1 MQERAY
7 ESTLNT
13 WLAEALQSAG
23 LDARPESGQG
33 GGKRL
38 DIEVRLDGIK
48 IALEAEQGV
57 STNKKASAIKDADGR
72 LLQELADCAIAI
84 CYPDGLASAADVRD
98 CTLLHSLRTHKDR
111 PPANKAEWKPAELG
125 QLASF
130 IRRIPDQLGDPDE
143 LAASLS
149 FSLDRAV
156 SRLSEGQKQ
165 DLAAALD
172 LPSGKPM
179 KIEYGRALTSRFN
192 QAAKR
197 AMLVIATAVMFHAQ
211 LDRQDKRIT
220 VLWDQRYTPPRS
232 YEGEWPPPAARDC
245 VESDDPV
252 GAFYAAWDMWL
263 AVDYKPIFATARNA
277 LRGCA
282 QDAAFTAAIRRTA
295 QGALEVARNIAGLRH
310 DLLGR
315 IFHRVLETAR
325 YDGSFYTTTAA
336 ATLLAT
342 LAIREDMCDWSDPG
356 AISRLRITDPAC
368 GTGTLLM
375 ATAERIRDLAS
386 VARRDQVSRL
396 LIENV
401 LTGYDV
407 NLTATHL
414 AATTL
419 GLLSPTTT
427 FKEMK
432 IYRALL
438 GVEHGEAKLGSLEF
452 LSQEKAGQPR
462 LLPWPTGI
470 EQVESEQ
477 AVAEAERADLVIMN
491 PPFTRDSLRHD
502 QFNRA
507 DEQKLKAREKAL
519 FAEQPV
525 HLSSN
530 GNAFLVLA
538 NHIAKLEGGIVASVL
553 PLVTATNVSA
563 LGIRKFLARQFHIET
578 VITSH
583 DPARSY
589 FSENTAISEMLLICR
604 RWNEIT
610 EKPATKVINLY
621 ENPAS
626 PTAALGLAQDIIQNN
641 IASIKGTV
649 QLWNSDRMPAGN
661 WGAVQFLSPYLCEGF
676 QSLKSGQFFAT
687 AELGQI
693 TEIGPDGRGLRGTF
707 ERSELG
713 QIAEIGPAGQAVRGI
728 FDRSEVPDQNAMIA
742 LWDHKTDHTQTMSAA
757 HDTYITAKPGKAR
770 QANALWRQRAT
781 LLLAARAR
789 LNTTRVVSVRLP
801 QRVLGSAWVP
811 CKPTDKGESTEK
823 AICVYLNSTVG
834 ALAILG
840 NRSIRDLSYSQFS
853 MDDLRRI
860 PVPDFNALGEAK
872 VNALASVY
880 DQLHKWILLPLP
892 QMMEDET
899 RKALDAIV
907 VAALDL
913 APEIVATI
921 RRELSREPSVTGKPY
936 EV

>member
-1 MQERAY
+1 MQKRAY

-13 WLAEALQSAG
+13 WLAEALREVG

-38 DIEVRLDGIK
+38 DVEVRLDGIK
-48 IALEAEQGV
+48 VALEAEQGV

-84 CYPDGLASAADVRD
+84 CYPDGIASAADVRD
-98 CTLLHSLRTHKDR
+98 CTFLHSLRTHKDR

-143 LAASLS
+143 VAASLS

-211 LDRQDKRIT
+211 LDRQGKRIT
-220 VLWDQRYTPPRS
+220 VLWDHRYTPPRS
-232 YEGEWPPPAARDC
+232 YEGEWPPPKARDC

-342 LAIREDMCDWSDPG
+342 LAIREDMRDWSDPG
-356 AISRLRITDPAC
+356 AISRLRVTDPAC

-375 ATAERIRDLAS
+375 AAAERIRDLS
-386 VARRDQVSRL
+386 GVARRDQVSRL

-419 GLLSPTTT
+419 GLISPTTT
-427 FKEMK
+427 FSEMK
-432 IYRALL
+432 IFRALL

-452 LSQEKAGQPR
+452 LSPEQDKQP
-462 LLPWPTGI
+462 LLIPWPASI
-470 EQVESEQ
+470 EQVESKRV
-477 AVAEAERADLVIMN
+477 AAEAENADLVIMN

-502 QFNRA
+502 QFSRA
-507 DEQKLKAREKAL
+507 DERKLKAREKEL
-519 FAEQPV
+519 FD
-525 HLSSN
+525 
-530 GNAFLVLA
+530 
-538 NHIAKLEGGIVASVL
+538 KLEGGIHRSHNGGGFLVLADKIAKDENASIAVVL
-553 PLVTATNVSA
+553 PLVGATNYATREMRVY
-563 LGIRKFLARQFHIET
+563 LAKKFHIDT
-578 VITSH
+578 IVTSH
-583 DPARSY
+583 DPTRIY
-589 FSENTAISEMLLICR
+589 FSENTNIGEMLLICR
-604 RWNEIT
+604 RRRGEMPPPPNL
-610 EKPATKVINLY
+610 PTKIVNLY
-621 ENPAS
+621 ENPAT
-626 PTAALGLAQDIIQNN
+626 PAEALGVARDIFKGKVEN
-641 IASIKGTV
+641 IKGSV
-649 QLWNSDRMPAGN
+649 QMWPRIRIESGD
-661 WGAVQFLSPYLCEGF
+661 WGGVQFLSPYLCERFIELRQGKLIEVC
-676 QSLKSGQFFAT
+676 Q
-687 AELGQI
+687 LGQVA
-693 TEIGPDGRGLRGTF
+693 EVGPDGRGIRGF
-707 ERSELG
+707 
-713 QIAEIGPAGQAVRGI
+713 AK
-728 FDRSEVPDQNAMIA
+728 RSEVPDKDAMVA
-742 LWDHKTDHTQTMSAA
+742 LWFHKTDVTQKMLAQT
-757 HDTYITAKPGKAR
+757 DTYIVPKNGKRKQLA
-770 QANALWRQRAT
+770 ALWEKRGQLMISFRIFLPT
-781 LLLAARAR
+781 IRCM
-789 LNTTRVVSVRLP
+789 SVRLN
-801 QRVLGSAWVP
+801 QKALGSLWIP
-811 CKPTDKGESTEK
+811 CKPISDNFNLDMVEK
-823 AICVYLNSTVG
+823 YLCAYLNSTIG
-834 ALAILG
+834 ILAILG
-840 NRSIRDLSYSQFS
+840 DRTNKKPTYPQMS

-880 DQLHKWILLPLP
+880 DQLHKWTLLPLP

-913 APEIVATI
+913 DAETVATI

>member
-13 WLAEALQSAG
+13 WLAEALRGVG

-38 DIEVRLDGIK
+38 DVEVRLAGIK
-48 IALEAEQGV
+48 VALEAEQGV
-57 STNKKASAIKDADGR
+57 SNNKKASAIKDADGR

-84 CYPDGLASAADVRD
+84 CYPEGLASSAKVRD

-111 PPANKAEWKPAELG
+111 PPANKTNWQATNLD

-179 KIEYGRALTSRFN
+179 KIEYGRAPTSRFN

-211 LDRQDKRIT
+211 LDRQGKRIT
-220 VLWDQRYTPPRS
+220 VLWDQRYTPPRA
-232 YEGEWPPPAARDC
+232 YEGEWPPPSARDC
-245 VESDDPV
+245 VERDDPV

-263 AVDYKPIFATARNA
+263 AVDYKPIFATARKA

-342 LAIREDMCDWSDPG
+342 LAIREDMRDWADPG
-356 AISRLRITDPAC
+356 AISRLRVTDPAC

-375 ATAERIRDLAS
+375 AAAERIRDLAS

-427 FKEMK
+427 FSEMK
-432 IYRALL
+432 IFRALL

-452 LSQEKAGQPR
+452 LSPEQDKQP
-462 LLPWPTGI
+462 LLIPWPASI
-470 EQVESEQ
+470 EQVESKR
-477 AVAEAERADLVIMN
+477 VAADAEPADLVIMN

-502 QFNRA
+502 QFSRA
-507 DEQKLKAREKAL
+507 DEKKLKAREKEL
-519 FAEQPV
+519 FADQPV

-530 GNAFLVLA
+530 GNAFMVLA
-538 NHIAKLEGGIVASVL
+538 ERIAKSQNGVVAAIL
-553 PLVTATNVSA
+553 PLVTATNASA
-563 LGIRKFLARQFHIET
+563 LGIRKFLAENFHVDTI
-578 VITSH
+578 VTSH
-583 DPARSY
+583 DPTRIY
-589 FSENTAISEMLLICR
+589 FSENTSIGEMPPPELANQDRQPLRKSGDASRGFGGGARYCR
-604 RWNEIT
+604 RQSR
-610 EKPATKVINLY
+610 
-621 ENPAS
+621 ENQGFG
-626 PTAALGLAQDIIQNN
+626 TDVAAKSHRGRRLG
-641 IASIKGTV
+641 
-649 QLWNSDRMPAGN
+649 
-661 WGAVQFLSPYLCEGF
+661 WGAVLVALSLR
-676 QSLKSGQFFAT
+676 
-687 AELGQI
+687 
-693 TEIGPDGRGLRGTF
+693 EIHRT
-707 ERSELG
+707 
-713 QIAEIGPAGQAVRGI
+713 
-728 FDRSEVPDQNAMIA
+728 
-742 LWDHKTDHTQTMSAA
+742 
-757 HDTYITAKPGKAR
+757 
-770 QANALWRQRAT
+770 
-781 LLLAARAR
+781 AARATYR
-789 LNTTRVVSVRLP
+789 GMP
-801 QRVLGSAWVP
+801 AWAYCGSWSRWARHQ
-811 CKPTDKGESTEK
+811 G
-823 AICVYLNSTVG
+823 
-834 ALAILG
+834 
-840 NRSIRDLSYSQFS
+840 RIRP
-853 MDDLRRI
+853 LRC
-860 PVPDFNALGEAK
+860 
-872 VNALASVY
+872 
-880 DQLHKWILLPLP
+880 
-892 QMMEDET
+892 T
-899 RKALDAIV
+899 
-907 VAALDL
+907 
-913 APEIVATI
+913 
-921 RRELSREPSVTGKPY
+921 
-936 EV
+936 